1 MPALGRPAFVTRL
14 RPFPLSP
21 LCSSASSLQYLYA
34 AYMARNPSFG
44 NNCTDNG
51 MANGRPNS
59 AIAGCPTTAQISRWR
74 LVDGAVIGNEQPLIG
89 GFNLVCAQFRVH
101 GVDYLLAQDNVL
113 YFSVGA
119 GDNANIQPDYG
130 QFGGDPCGGGGAF
143 RAQDAH
149 GLNGKIMRYDI
160 ASNTTTVLAKGLKNP
175 WRFTIANTGIYT
187 GEWAAS
193 LLTARAH
200 TWPPSVP
207 RLSACS
213 REQLP
218 PNASPRASVAHRHPL
233 VVRLRRF
240 AAEPGAGIYDE
251 INGPVSL
258 SATTPVNY
266 GAPCWEG
273 INNPSATVR
282 GRPRRCCRDAAAA
295 AKSSPIPP
303 RPTTLS
309 HVCAS
314 PRALPPAF
322 LQYMASNA
330 TLCSAV
336 APAASVTNPVYAYSP
351 PDANSR
357 ISISAI
363 GFRPAASRI
372 YWGDYTASMI
382 SSMSLSGTDVRL
394 EATGMFPVDMAYV
407 QGYGIVYVDIV
418 KGKVKSLPNT
428 DDTNGASASTVAALA
443 LTAVAA
449 VSATLLL

>member
-1 MPALGRPAFVTRL
+1 MAFKALASAALVAVAAGTAAVEIGNVTMPIGFTWDSQGRVYIAEKNGRVKTAPSFTSANAGPAIL
-14 RPFPLSP
+14 DI
-21 LCSSASSLQYLYA
+21 SSKVATYGDFGLMAIDVDASSDGNTYLYA
-34 AYMARNPSFG
+34 AYMARNPAFG

-59 AIAGCPTTAQISRWR
+59 AIAGCPTTGQISRWR

-143 RAQDAH
+143 RAQDAN
-149 GLNGKIMRYDI
+149 GLNGKILRYDI

-175 WRFTIANTGIYT
+175 WRFTIANNGIYT
-187 GEWAAS
+187 
-193 LLTARAH
+193 
-200 TWPPSVP
+200 
-207 RLSACS
+207 
-213 REQLP
+213 
-218 PNASPRASVAHRHPL
+218 
-233 VVRLRRF
+233 
-240 AAEPGAGIYDE
+240 AEPGAGIYDE

-273 INNPSATVR
+273 INNPS
-282 GRPRRCCRDAAAA
+282 
-295 AKSSPIPP
+295 
-303 RPTTLS
+303 TT
-309 HVCAS
+309 
-314 PRALPPAF
+314 
-322 LQYMASNA
+322 YMATNA
-330 TLCSAV
+330 SLCSAV

-382 SSMSLSGTDVRL
+382 S
-394 EATGMFPVDMAYV
+394 
-407 QGYGIVYVDIV
+407 
-418 KGKVKSLPNT
+418 
-428 DDTNGASASTVAALA
+428 
-443 LTAVAA
+443 
-449 VSATLLL
+449 